1 MAHYQSIA
9 LFVVAFAV
17 VALAA
22 RQVGDIFAHFKLP
35 KITGYLFTGLLTGPF
50 ILNIISEEAVE
61 SLRFV
66 DEVSLAFIAFAAGSE
81 LYLPDLQGRLK
92 SIGWVTAGLV
102 FFTLIMATSAVFFM
116 ADFIP
121 IMQGMLGTEQ
131 LAVAILA
138 GSILVARSPASA
150 IAIINELRAK
160 GPFTQTALGV
170 TVIMDVFVIVIFA
183 ISSSVADALLTDVTF
198 DFSFVLL
205 LIVNLSMAVILGGI
219 LAKVLSITLAAKLE
233 RVPKT
238 TIILLFGFGVFV
250 LSTFIREYSHEHF
263 PFEILI
269 EPLLVCLIASFMV
282 NNYSKSRGEFR
293 EIIEKTGPIIY
304 IAFFT
309 LTGDSLELDILI
321 ATWPIA
327 LVLFGTRLAAIMLGS
342 FTGGVI
348 AGDPMKHNRLK
359 WMAFVTQAGVA
370 LGLAKEVA
378 VEFPELGTAFA
389 TMIISVVVLNEIVGP
404 LFFKYAINQVG
415 EAHIRKTQV
424 FDGVRDAILFGHDGP
439 TLALAQQ
446 LCAHN
451 WVVKV
456 ASTNPNFNS
465 AGIDQ
470 CDFTIHHIS
479 DLSLETLHRLDAH
492 KAEVIVAM
500 LPDED
505 SYQVCELAYENFGT
519 ETLVVRL
526 NDPQNYKRFRELGAL
541 IVDPRTAIVGLLVH
555 FVRSPAV
562 APMLLGAAENQDIID
577 IEVRDPSLHGVRVR
591 DLRLPLDTLIL
602 SILREGHTLITHGH
616 TRLQLGD
623 RVTVVGSIKSLDEV
637 LLRFDA

>member
-1 MAHYQSIA
+1 MDHYQHIA
-9 LFVVAFAV
+9 AFLVGFAV

-22 RQVGDIFAHFKLP
+22 RQVGDVFARFKLP

-81 LYLPDLQGRLK
+81 LYLPELRGRLK
-92 SIGWVTAGLV
+92 SIGWITIGLV
-102 FFTLIMATSAVFFM
+102 ILTLTLTSTVVFFL

-121 IMQGMLGTEQ
+121 FMHGMSGSAHV
-131 LAVAILA
+131 AVAILA

-160 GPFTQTALGV
+160 GPFTQIALGV
-170 TVIMDVFVIVIFA
+170 TVIMDVVVIIIFA
-183 ISSSVADALLTDVTF
+183 VSSSVADALLTNINLSI
-198 DFSFVLL
+198 SFVILL
-205 LIVNLSMAVILGGI
+205 MVNLSVAVVLGGI
-219 LAKVLSITLAAKLE
+219 LSKLLSIVLAAKLE
-233 RVPKT
+233 RIPKT
-238 TIILLFGFGVFV
+238 TIILLCGFGVFV
-250 LSTFIREYSHEHF
+250 LSTFIREYSHDIF
-263 PFEILI
+263 GSEILI

-282 NNYSKSRGEFR
+282 NNFSKSRGEFR
-293 EIIEKTGPIIY
+293 EILEHTGPLIY

-327 LVLFGTRLAAIMLGS
+327 LALFGTRLVAVMLGS
-342 FTGGVI
+342 FSGGVI
-348 AGDPMKHNRLK
+348 AGDPMKHNRLR

-389 TMIISVVVLNEIVGP
+389 TMIISVVVLNEMVGP
-404 LFFKYAINQVG
+404 LCFKFAINQVG
-415 EAHIRKTQV
+415 EARTRATPA
-424 FDGVRDAILFGHDGP
+424 FEGVRDAILFGHDGQ

-446 LCAHN
+446 LCAHG
-451 WVVKV
+451 WKVKV

-479 DLSLETLHRLDAH
+479 DLALETLRRLKAPQ
-492 KAEVIVAM
+492 AEVIVAM

-505 SYQVCELAYENFGT
+505 SYQICELAYQNFGT
-519 ETLVVRL
+519 DTLVVRL
-526 NDPQNYKRFRELGAL
+526 NNPQNFTRFHELGAL
-541 IVDPRTAIVGLLVH
+541 IVDPRTAIVGLLDH
-555 FVRSPAV
+555 FVRSPSV
-562 APMLLGAAENQDIID
+562 APMLLGAANNQDIID
-577 IEVRDPSLHGVRVR
+577 IEVRDPELHGVQVR
-591 DLRLPLDTLIL
+591 ELRLPLDTLIL
-602 SILREGHTLITHGH
+602 SILRDGHTLITHGH
-616 TRLQLGD
+616 TRLRLGD
-623 RVTVVGSIKSLDEV
+623 RVTIVGSLRSLDEV
-637 LLRFDA
+637 TLRFED